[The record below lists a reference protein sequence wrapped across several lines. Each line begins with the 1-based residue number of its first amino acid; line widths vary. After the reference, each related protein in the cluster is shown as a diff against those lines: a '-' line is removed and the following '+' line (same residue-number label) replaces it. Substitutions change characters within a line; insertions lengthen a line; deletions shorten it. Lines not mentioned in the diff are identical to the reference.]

1 MKVLSFLC
9 LFFISISIFSQVGI
23 NTVSPDASSILDIS
37 ATNKGLLIPR
47 VNLGSLTDMATI
59 TNPAKSLLVY
69 KTGYTP
75 NMPEGFYFFDGSQW
89 SALTGETGGGGGA
102 TNAWNIT
109 GNNNTNSNH
118 FLGTLNYAEVN
129 FRANNIAMGNLHP
142 RGSVAWGR
150 GATASCTNSMALG
163 YQSTASQTEATALG
177 PNSQASGSSSLSIGA
192 SSKAAQTDAMAVG
205 VQSVSTGNKGMA
217 LGYGSNVSQTEAMA
231 VGSFSSV
238 SGSKSTALGHSSQV
252 SQTEAMALGYNAKAS
267 GSHSFAAGHSP
278 EASGNKALAI
288 GEGARSTANETIAIG
303 NGSLSNANKS
313 LAIGNGA
320 QAIANN
326 AVAIG
331 NDAIANQQNTLIL
344 GAVNG
349 GPSVG
354 IGTASPSARLD
365 VNDSFKLGQKGSVH
379 KGMASFVEN
388 YLNVQVNAN
397 STAIAMVTIPTEIR
411 LTGTQATVI
420 VTLDNGVSDDISV
433 VWSKLRDSR
442 TIRLQIRN
450 SGTANWSGGKMYFT
464 VIEF

>member
-1 MKVLSFLC
+1 
-9 LFFISISIFSQVGI
+9 
-23 NTVSPDASSILDIS
+23 
-37 ATNKGLLIPR
+37 
-47 VNLGSLTDMATI
+47 
-59 TNPAKSLLVY
+59 
-69 KTGYTP
+69 
-75 NMPEGFYFFDGSQW
+75 
-89 SALTGETGGGGGA
+89 
-102 TNAWNIT
+102 
-109 GNNNTNSNH
+109 
-118 FLGTLNYAEVN
+118 
-129 FRANNIAMGNLHP
+129 
-142 RGSVAWGR
+142 
-150 GATASCTNSMALG
+150 
-163 YQSTASQTEATALG
+163 
-177 PNSQASGSSSLSIGA
+177 
-192 SSKAAQTDAMAVG
+192 
-205 VQSVSTGNKGMA
+205 MA

-278 EASGNKALAI
+278 EASGNKAVAI
-288 GEGARSTANETIAIG
+288 GEGAKSTANETIAIG

-354 IGTASPSARLD
+354 IGTASPLARLD

-397 STAIAMVTIPTEIR
+397 STAIAAVTIPTDIR

-420 VTLDNGVSDDISV
+420 VTLDNSVSDDISV
-433 VWSKLRDSR
+433 VWCKLRDNR

-450 SGTANWSGGKMYFT
+450 SGTANWYGGKMYFT